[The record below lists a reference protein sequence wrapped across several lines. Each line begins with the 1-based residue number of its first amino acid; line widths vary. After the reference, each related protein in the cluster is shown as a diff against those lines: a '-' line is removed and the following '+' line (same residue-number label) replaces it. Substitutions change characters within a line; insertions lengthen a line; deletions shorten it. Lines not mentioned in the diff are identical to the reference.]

1 MRLTRRA
8 LLKRLGVGVVALAV
22 PMSVLAEEPDDEDEW
37 EPLDC
42 RFIREFDPE
51 HPYALIYRIKTTDST
66 NSAPLTFS
74 TAATHN
80 FVVFGDPTGTVMR
93 RYFET
98 EEV

>member
-42 RFIREFDPE
+42 RFVREFDPE
-51 HPYALIYRIKTTDST
+51 HPGRLVYRIETTDST
-66 NSAPLTFS
+66 HVVNEVNPNSAPLTFS
-74 TAATHN
+74 TASAYEWRWL
-80 FVVFGDPTGTVMR
+80 VRV
-93 RYFET
+93 EI
-98 EEV
+98 E